1 MNISSFLKLFAA
13 LVCILLAFVS
23 LPATVECA
31 KKASGPSAPEVHE
44 PVIEEVTQK
53 QLERILQEK
62 DYVAVYW
69 YARSCLTCD
78 KVLAELEKID
88 DDTDSFGV
96 DFVKINDK
104 RLAKQYGIKNF
115 PALTYFREKEPI
127 IYDGDLMDEEGV
139 LDFLTSLE
147 AMDLPDRIEEVNAK
161 ILAKIIEETDYVA
174 VLFYKPEC
182 KRCTKALQELENI
195 DDEADQL
202 DIGFVKI
209 HDEALADE
217 YNLGA
222 LPALV
227 YYRHQIPI
235 LYEGELSKEEDV
247 LEWLIENKSTGDDEE
262 VIEDV
267 TAKTLS
273 TLIGNVDNL
282 VVLFYDHGIDDSMT
296 VLEELEKI
304 DDDCDKHGIQFVK
317 IDDDRTSRGYG
328 IESVPAIVYFEK
340 QVPNIYSGD
349 LLNEEEILHWL
360 VSQTEKDE
368 IEDVTEEALDKMVK
382 DGDTLAVLFYDNNDD
397 RSQKVLEELEN
408 IDDECDALGINFVKI
423 DNTDEAKEYGIDSVP
438 SLLYF
443 EKGIPTVFEGRLE
456 DEEAVLKWLE
466 QQTTSESIEDVT
478 DEMLD
483 LILEK
488 MQYVAVLF
496 YDKDQKKSQKVL
508 NELEN
513 IDDECDQNDIAFVK
527 IDDDKEAEEWGIDE
541 IPTIVFYERGI
552 PHIYEGD
559 LMKEEDL
566 LGWLIHQKRHS
577 EIPEVTD
584 EMKDKLVESTK
595 HLAVIFYDKDD
606 KQDMRVLNELENI
619 DDELE
624 KEGIVIVRIDNADEA
639 KEYGLDHLPALVY
652 FEDKI
657 PALYEGDLM
666 NEDEVLEWL
675 IVQKETATIEEVTD
689 EILKDLIEDH
699 EYVVAYF
706 TGPCEEGDRCDDI
719 LDDLENI
726 DDELDEAGIIF
737 VTTEDTVTAKK
748 LNIKTFPQLVFFRN
762 RDPLF
767 YKGDLEDEDEV
778 LSWLTDENTLEI
790 PGKIEEVNSKMLEK
804 ILGENDHVVVFFY
817 REGDKKAQKILNEL
831 ENIDDECEEKNIDF
845 VKTSDEG
852 IDKEYDLA
860 ELPALAFYRN
870 KFRTIYSGDLMKED
884 EILEWVLDLYESNPD
899 VIESVD
905 RKTLQVLINDVEH
918 LAVFF
923 YDDKCASCPSIL
935 EELET
940 IDDDTD
946 EHGIQFVKSNDVKL
960 AHEIGIFA
968 FPALVY
974 YETGVPIMY
983 DGNLK
988 NEKRVLQWLINQKS
1002 ATDDDADSEKVE
1014 DCGTDATANRNAFER
1029 IRSANKKLKRPA
1041 NRRTISNKL
1050 GSDQTYSTANN
1061 DDNFSSYGND
1071 IDDIVDSKQTATPA
1085 AATQLDIHFMWIF
1098 LKDLLTSLVSTNDH
1112 NETNENTNDINFE
1125 LNTHCDYLDD
1135 SNYLTIIDGDLNDDD
1150 NSQKHKLLEQKLLD
1164 DECFYVGMAH
1174 QAQSARKG
1182 NNYVPN
1188 DYRPFQCCPTKL
1200 ERQTRVPKMS
1210 AQKLSHQKDSDDK
1223 SRKSQFEFNDA
1234 KSSSSSSS
1242 SKSASGSSSRK
1253 SDGKSKA
1260 ANESKYSSSSSSK
1273 KSSNSKKSKQNNDDD
1288 DDIVVPVKE
1297 LKKAAP
1303 KGKDTNKAKPD
1314 DPEDPD
1320 ARRILRHI
1328 ELIDDEASEYGITIV
1343 KTTDKLMAKKYGY
1356 RKLPG
1361 LTYFRKGKNIN
1372 YDGDIDDEEEIL
1384 DWLTLPD
1391 NMEMTDHIER
1401 VNRKMFQK
1409 IRQTSDYLAV
1419 FLYSDDCKQCP
1430 RVLAEI
1436 EHIDDEADGA
1446 GINFVKIDDKSMA
1459 KEFGV
1464 FALPAILFF
1473 RQHSKEPVIYAGDL
1487 YEEDQIL
1494 NWLMTQKDPG
1504 GDVIEDLEG
1513 QRLIDLIAE
1522 SGSMAVYFWNKTLC
1536 DICSSKTIRKAR
1548 MKKEKEAPP
1557 TIIEP
1562 PSTDNV
1568 DELAT
1573 TTAPPP
1579 PPPTTPTQHHHGTHD
1594 EDTDDCEQCTKTL
1607 EELENIDDDCDRH
1620 GITFVKT
1627 KDFSVAEQFGVHDF
1641 PALVYFESSIPN
1653 VFEGQLNEEEEVLQW
1668 LITQKTEDR
1677 IELITRQ
1684 MLETM
1689 VEDTQYLAVYFSPER
1704 FQNQPSYCR
1713 SLCSPLPKKL
1723 KIKDSQNP
1731 LLLEYLERKKQIVEK
1746 QDKINCNICDQILEG
1761 LELIDDECD
1770 VFGIHMVKI
1779 QDPQL
1784 AKRYSIKT
1792 FPALVY
1798 FRNGNP
1804 LLFEGDMQNEQ
1815 SVLEWLIDDDNR
1827 ELADEIEEVN
1837 DRMLERL
1844 LDESSLLVVFFYE
1857 EDCAECE
1864 EILEELEQID
1874 GEADMFGIDFV
1885 KIASH
1890 EAAQKYEVSSIPALV
1905 YFRKQVPM
1913 LYDGDLHQHD
1923 RILTWL
1929 TSQDVFEIKNEIEE
1943 VNRKML
1949 DKLLEENEFLAV
1961 YFYEAD
1967 HPDSTLVLEKLENI
1981 DSETDNLDI
1990 TFVKMSDSRYAR
2002 KWGVTKLPAIVYFR
2016 KRFPSIYR
2024 GDLLSEDEVLEWLR
2038 KNRFRQPELNIFMYA
2053 LIAISVAFVLYTA
2066 FLLQCFKPPPSPAP
2080 SVHVKQQ

>member
-174 VLFYKPEC
+174 VLFCPDHSTCETRGKAITENKPEC

-983 DGNLK
+983 DGNL
-988 NEKRVLQWLINQKS
+988 E
-1002 ATDDDADSEKVE
+1002 
-1014 DCGTDATANRNAFER
+1014 
-1029 IRSANKKLKRPA
+1029 
-1041 NRRTISNKL
+1041 
-1050 GSDQTYSTANN
+1050 
-1061 DDNFSSYGND
+1061 
-1071 IDDIVDSKQTATPA
+1071 
-1085 AATQLDIHFMWIF
+1085 
-1098 LKDLLTSLVSTNDH
+1098 
-1112 NETNENTNDINFE
+1112 NETDV
-1125 LNTHCDYLDD
+1125 LDWM
-1135 SNYLTIIDGDLNDDD
+1135 I
-1150 NSQKHKLLEQKLLD
+1150 EQKT
-1164 DECFYVGMAH
+1164 DESIEEIDRHTLFEYITSKDFLAVVFY
-1174 QAQSARKG
+1174 
-1182 NNYVPN
+1182 
-1188 DYRPFQCCPTKL
+1188 
-1200 ERQTRVPKMS
+1200 
-1210 AQKLSHQKDSDDK
+1210 
-1223 SRKSQFEFNDA
+1223 
-1234 KSSSSSSS
+1234 
-1242 SKSASGSSSRK
+1242 
-1253 SDGKSKA
+1253 
-1260 ANESKYSSSSSSK
+1260 
-1273 KSSNSKKSKQNNDDD
+1273 
-1288 DDIVVPVKE
+1288 
-1297 LKKAAP
+1297 
-1303 KGKDTNKAKPD
+1303 

-1522 SGSMAVYFWNKTLC
+1522 SGSMAVYFY
-1536 DICSSKTIRKAR
+1536 
-1548 MKKEKEAPP
+1548 
-1557 TIIEP
+1557 
-1562 PSTDNV
+1562 
-1568 DELAT
+1568 
-1573 TTAPPP
+1573 
-1579 PPPTTPTQHHHGTHD
+1579 
-1594 EDTDDCEQCTKTL
+1594 TDDCEQCTKTL

-1689 VEDTQYLAVYFSPER
+1689 VEDTQYLAVYF
-1704 FQNQPSYCR
+1704 Y
-1713 SLCSPLPKKL
+1713 
-1723 KIKDSQNP
+1723 
-1731 LLLEYLERKKQIVEK
+1731 
-1746 QDKINCNICDQILEG
+1746 KINCNICDQILEG

>member
-174 VLFYKPEC
+174 VLFCPDHSTCETRGKAITENKPEC

-983 DGNLK
+983 DGNL
-988 NEKRVLQWLINQKS
+988 E
-1002 ATDDDADSEKVE
+1002 
-1014 DCGTDATANRNAFER
+1014 
-1029 IRSANKKLKRPA
+1029 
-1041 NRRTISNKL
+1041 
-1050 GSDQTYSTANN
+1050 
-1061 DDNFSSYGND
+1061 
-1071 IDDIVDSKQTATPA
+1071 
-1085 AATQLDIHFMWIF
+1085 
-1098 LKDLLTSLVSTNDH
+1098 
-1112 NETNENTNDINFE
+1112 NETDV
-1125 LNTHCDYLDD
+1125 LDWM
-1135 SNYLTIIDGDLNDDD
+1135 I
-1150 NSQKHKLLEQKLLD
+1150 EQKT
-1164 DECFYVGMAH
+1164 DESIEEIDRHTLFEYITSKDFLAVVFY
-1174 QAQSARKG
+1174 
-1182 NNYVPN
+1182 
-1188 DYRPFQCCPTKL
+1188 
-1200 ERQTRVPKMS
+1200 
-1210 AQKLSHQKDSDDK
+1210 
-1223 SRKSQFEFNDA
+1223 
-1234 KSSSSSSS
+1234 
-1242 SKSASGSSSRK
+1242 
-1253 SDGKSKA
+1253 
-1260 ANESKYSSSSSSK
+1260 
-1273 KSSNSKKSKQNNDDD
+1273 
-1288 DDIVVPVKE
+1288 
-1297 LKKAAP
+1297 
-1303 KGKDTNKAKPD
+1303 

-1522 SGSMAVYFWNKTLC
+1522 SGSMAVYFY
-1536 DICSSKTIRKAR
+1536 
-1548 MKKEKEAPP
+1548 
-1557 TIIEP
+1557 
-1562 PSTDNV
+1562 
-1568 DELAT
+1568 
-1573 TTAPPP
+1573 
-1579 PPPTTPTQHHHGTHD
+1579 
-1594 EDTDDCEQCTKTL
+1594 TDDCEQCTKTL